1 MGSEAA
7 NRNFDFLHEEFR
19 DFYRKSAALHFIL
32 LDLVRRR
39 PRGHYVPSGTQQF
52 GYTIWPS

>member
-1 MGSEAA
+1 MGLEAA
-7 NRNFDFLHEEFR
+7 NRKSDHLHEEFG
-19 DFYRKSAALHFIL
+19 DLCRKSAALRFIL